1 MLTERIQTLA
11 EENLTL
17 FILCFSKGHEA
28 LQVNTLH
35 ILCDILTT
43 HPTLL
48 SSPTT
53 DPALHKSI
61 FKIFHKALKASQ
73 SPDVQLA
80 ATTALCKLML
90 TSVIQDEDL
99 IKQLVLCYFEP
110 ATKENAGVRQAL
122 SYFLPVYC
130 YSRRENMERVARV
143 VVPVMHSLVALGD
156 EMEEED
162 EMVGLGVVGGMLVD
176 WTDARK
182 VVVQDA
188 ASVSWDE
195 AGKKQVREVN
205 GDIHVDLAG
214 AILEKAMTNGCSST

>member
-1 MLTERIQTLA
+1 
-11 EENLTL
+11 
-17 FILCFSKGHEA
+17 
-28 LQVNTLH
+28 
-35 ILCDILTT
+35 
-43 HPTLL
+43 
-48 SSPTT
+48 
-53 DPALHKSI
+53 
-61 FKIFHKALKASQ
+61 
-73 SPDVQLA
+73 
-80 ATTALCKLML
+80 ML

-214 AILEKAMTNGCSST
+214 AILEKSMTNGCSST